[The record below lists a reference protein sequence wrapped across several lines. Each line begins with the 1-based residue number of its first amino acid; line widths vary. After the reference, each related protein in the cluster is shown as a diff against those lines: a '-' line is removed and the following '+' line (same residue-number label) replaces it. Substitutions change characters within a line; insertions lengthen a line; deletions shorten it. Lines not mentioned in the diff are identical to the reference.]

1 MAGPRRVGQGPRWS
15 GGVEAHL
22 IGMDASFVL
31 LERAV
36 GWVAGGLERRAGDAG
51 GASVTAAPPAVGLY
65 CMVVGLYGMNAAFM
79 L

>member
-1 MAGPRRVGQGPRWS
+1 
-15 GGVEAHL
+15 
-22 IGMDASFVL
+22 MDASFVL